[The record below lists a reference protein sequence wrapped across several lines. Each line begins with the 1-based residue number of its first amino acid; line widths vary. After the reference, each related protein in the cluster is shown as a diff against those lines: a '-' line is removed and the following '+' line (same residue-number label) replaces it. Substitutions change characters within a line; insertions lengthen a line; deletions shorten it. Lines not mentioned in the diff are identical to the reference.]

1 MFVTIFGLAC
11 LAGIFVHHFLCVN
24 ICHAF
29 LVGIF
34 CQAFLVAI
42 FVAICLGM
50 FATFLRGLLCFVTM
64 LFCLPC
70 LWPFL
75 VAIFVAICACHKAII
90 SLWFFAQ
97 HICLPCLWRPPETR
111 WSLHPHS
118 VFKLSQG
125 AELDLKRW
133 ERERELQKESER
145 EFHERFHGKLH
156 ERLHTKS
163 NKMELRKRIARSRW
177 EEFYPKKR
185 LEIGKLL
192 LFRDFKSLIFHYNWR
207 A

>member
-1 MFVTIFGLAC
+1 
-11 LAGIFVHHFLCVN
+11 
-24 ICHAF
+24 
-29 LVGIF
+29 
-34 CQAFLVAI
+34 
-42 FVAICLGM
+42 
-50 FATFLRGLLCFVTM
+50 M

-75 VAIFVAICACHKAII
+75 VAIFVAICACHKANIC
-90 SLWFFAQ
+90 LWFFAQ

-145 EFHERFHGKLH
+145 EFHERLHRKLH
-156 ERLHTKS
+156 EILHTELNICKYGTQKENYTITLRRVISRKNSKLISYYSIGILSHYISLQLKS
-163 NKMELRKRIARSRW
+163 R
-177 EEFYPKKR
+177 
-185 LEIGKLL
+185 
-192 LFRDFKSLIFHYNWR
+192 LFRNRSCKLNCYHIGRTIGIKREISW
-207 A
+207 